1 MMLTYDIVD
10 GGVVAAG
17 DEVGEKVDHNQAF
30 LLSLEIVNYS
40 RLSNNH
46 PDRNIVQRGKFR
58 GKNIFIRVVTFFKTL
73 S

>member
-46 PDRNIVQRGKFR
+46 PDRNIVQGGKF
-58 GKNIFIRVVTFFKTL
+58 
-73 S
+73 